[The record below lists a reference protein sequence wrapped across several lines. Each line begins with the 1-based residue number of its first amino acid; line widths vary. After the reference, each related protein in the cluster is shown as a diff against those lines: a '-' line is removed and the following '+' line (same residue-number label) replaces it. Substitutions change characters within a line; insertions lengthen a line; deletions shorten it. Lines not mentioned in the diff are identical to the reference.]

1 MLGKLLKYEFK
12 ATARYYWIFFV
23 SYFLLCG
30 GVGFLSKVSMN
41 TNNVALGL
49 TITLLFVV
57 LLVSSI
63 FMSLAPIIF
72 SSIRFNKSVLGDE
85 GYLTNTLPVSSNTI
99 VTSKAII
106 ASLWYIATS
115 IWTIICYLFLF
126 LTSEGFKD
134 FLDEMEN
141 LFGNVWESLKNHP
154 LAVVLFITGTVLSCI
169 SVILIEYASF
179 SFCQRFNS
187 ARGLKG
193 SFIMIFILIVN
204 FVIFSTIGVDNVP
217 SDYNNTQMAYWSLG
231 VMNIEAIIFGVL
243 GYFVTQQ
250 SLKKHLNIQ

>member
-23 SYFLLCG
+23 SYFLLSG

-49 TITLLFVV
+49 AITLLFIVFI
-57 LLVSSI
+57 VSSI

-115 IWTIICYLFLF
+115 IWT
-126 LTSEGFKD
+126 
-134 FLDEMEN
+134 
-141 LFGNVWESLKNHP
+141 
-154 LAVVLFITGTVLSCI
+154 
-169 SVILIEYASF
+169 
-179 SFCQRFNS
+179 
-187 ARGLKG
+187 
-193 SFIMIFILIVN
+193 
-204 FVIFSTIGVDNVP
+204 
-217 SDYNNTQMAYWSLG
+217 
-231 VMNIEAIIFGVL
+231 
-243 GYFVTQQ
+243 
-250 SLKKHLNIQ
+250 

>member
-1 MLGKLLKYEFK
+1 
-12 ATARYYWIFFV
+12 
-23 SYFLLCG
+23 
-30 GVGFLSKVSMN
+30 MN

-49 TITLLFVV
+49 AITLLFIVFI
-57 LLVSSI
+57 VSSI

-115 IWTIICYLFLF
+115 IWTIICYLFLC

-134 FLDEMEN
+134 FLDEMKN
-141 LFGNVWESLKNHP
+141 LCGDVWEALKNHP
-154 LAVVLFITGTVLSCI
+154 LVIVLFITGSVLTCI

-193 SFIMIFILIVN
+193 SFIMIAILIID
-204 FVIFSTIGVDNVP
+204 FIIFCTVGIDGVPTSYGGTQST
-217 SDYNNTQMAYWSLG
+217 YWVLG

-243 GYFVTQQ
+243 GYLVTQQ